1 MISVCDIG
9 HTDMEQLVTIS
20 PVTNKPVLFRN
31 ALPPAEIALLPRQ
44 AERAFEFHRRTPLK
58 HRQEIVAKAL
68 DLLDSQQEMLAK
80 ELTEQIGRPIK
91 FARKEIATA
100 VLRGR
105 YLLKISEESLK
116 DTPGEQEKGF
126 KRYIRKVPVGPVLI
140 LFAWNVSAQALK
152 K

>member
-1 MISVCDIG
+1 M
-9 HTDMEQLVTIS
+9 TMEQLITIS
-20 PVTNKPVLFRN
+20 PVTNKPLLFRN

-44 AERAFEFHRRTPLK
+44 AERAFEFYRRTPLK

-68 DLLDSQQEMLAK
+68 ELLDGQQETLAK

-100 VLRGR
+100 VVRGR
-105 YLLKISEESLK
+105 YLLKISEEPLR

-140 LFAWNVSAQALK
+140 LFAWNVSAHVLK
-152 K
+152 ISTIYR